1 MQSVYERNYER
12 ILALVPDVVVQ
23 EPGTA
28 FKLKSPGYMDLSIEV
43 LRRDE
48 HGRVI
53 ISMSHYGEQNG
64 DLMADPDM
72 EIALV
77 PQLNAAEALT
87 WRNDYFGINRAV
99 YPEPGKVDVRMKGEL
114 NDFLAGWLKTIAD
127 QGHRLDT
134 ESAAA

>member
-1 MQSVYERNYER
+1 MKSVYERNYER
-12 ILALVPDVVVQ
+12 ILALVPDIDKRNSC
-23 EPGTA
+23 TA

-53 ISMSHYGEQNG
+53 ISMTHYGEQNG

-77 PQLNAAEALT
+77 PQLKAAEALT
-87 WRNDYFGINRAV
+87 WRNDYVGINRVV
-99 YPEPGKVDVRMKGEL
+99 YPEPGKVIPKLKAEL
-114 NDFLAGWLKTIAD
+114 NDFLAGWLENIAA
-127 QGHRLDT
+127 QGHKLDQQ
-134 ESAAA
+134 EAA